1 MRTLQSAWP
10 LLVLAVAALAGHA
23 TSNDS
28 RARLVA
34 ELQLGSAQV
43 ALMQACETS
52 FHEHRHDIA
61 PSIGVMRGC
70 GCFAKRISSTAAAAD
85 YRPAA
90 AAIDALLGL
99 RSAAR
104 GTREPRELTI
114 AHERFAVD
122 RAAALSQIGPSI
134 AAMSHCTDPLNHMT
148 EAERSEFERRIGD
161 SSRG

>member
-1 MRTLQSAWP
+1 MQILKSTWP
-10 LLVLAVAALAGHA
+10 LLVLAIAAVAGHA
-23 TSNDS
+23 TSSDS

-43 ALMQACETS
+43 ELMQACESS
-52 FHEHRHDIA
+52 FREHQHDIA

-70 GCFAKRISSTAAAAD
+70 GCFAKRISRTAAAH

-99 RSAAR
+99 RFATR
-104 GTREPRELTI
+104 GTGEVQELRI
-114 AHERFAVD
+114 AHERYAVD
-122 RAAALSQIGPSI
+122 RAAAMSQIGPSI
-134 AAMSHCTDPLNHMT
+134 AAMRHCTDPLNHMSD
-148 EAERSEFERRIGD
+148 AERAELERRMNA

>member
-23 TSNDS
+23 TSNDA

-34 ELQLGSAQV
+34 ELQLGPAQV
-43 ALMQACETS
+43 ALMRACETS
-52 FHEHRHDIA
+52 FHEHHHDIA

-70 GCFAKRISSTAAAAD
+70 GCFAQRISNAAADD

-99 RSAAR
+99 RSATR
-104 GTREPRELTI
+104 GSREPHELTI

-134 AAMSHCTDPLNHMT
+134 AAMSHCADPLNHMT
-148 EAERSEFERRIGD
+148 EAERSEFERRMTESG
-161 SSRG
+161 RG